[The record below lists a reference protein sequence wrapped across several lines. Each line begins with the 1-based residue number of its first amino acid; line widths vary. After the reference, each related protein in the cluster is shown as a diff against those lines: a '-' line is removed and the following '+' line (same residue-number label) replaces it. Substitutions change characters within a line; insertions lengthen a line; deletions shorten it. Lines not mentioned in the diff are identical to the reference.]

1 MDPAAGNNLYQ
12 PYLPLAQTPYP
23 GGPLSS
29 RDDSDGLP
37 DGAANTLPPD
47 SAAGQGDTYKPSTGV
62 IFGNVS
68 LDLYYSQAEYM
79 KTEYTKRTPDGTQSI
94 SRELYRR
101 FEAGLSL
108 DFSFLGK
115 FDGAAEKMSQLDP
128 VVFSEWAATARDLLN
143 LKQSDFEEFVK
154 ATDELFNEIEK
165 ALGMG
170 PDGLDYAANFFSSQ
184 VDSFLN
190 SVKQRVDY
198 YDSHPLGKGEDL
210 GLGIPGLLD
219 NAKEKLPENL
229 RKYLDELMA
238 KLSEDLFSDG
248 ERSGV
253 LKLLEYLKQERAQL
267 FEALRGEDKHGSE
280 VIKSQDAPGTGATEQ
295 GASAMDQL
303 QKIDSRSVYHFEQA
317 TSISVS
323 FVYGQQ
329 SENTPSD
336 APGEKPVDVTV

>member
-1 MDPAAGNNLYQ
+1 MDVAINNLNQ
-12 PYLPLAQTPYP
+12 PYPLVAQPP
-23 GGPLSS
+23 PPDGPLSS
-29 RDDSDGLP
+29 SDDGGGSFNDTL
-37 DGAANTLPPD
+37 NTMPPE
-47 SAAGQGDTYKPSTGV
+47 SAGGQGDTYKPSAGI

-79 KTEYTKRTPDGTQSI
+79 KTEYTKQTPEGTQTI
-94 SRELYRR
+94 SQELYRR

-115 FDGAAEKMSQLDP
+115 FDGAAGKMSQLDP
-128 VVFSEWAATARDLLN
+128 AVFSEWAATARDLLN

-198 YDSHPLGKGEDL
+198 YDSHPLGQGEDL

-238 KLSEDLFSDG
+238 KLSEDLLSDG
-248 ERSGV
+248 KRSGI

-267 FEALRGEDKHGSE
+267 FEMLKGVDKPGAD
-280 VIKSQDAPGTGATEQ
+280 IQKSQDAPGDEPTQQ
-295 GASAMDQL
+295 GSSNMDRL
-303 QKIDSRSVYHFEQA
+303 QKVESRSSYHFERA
-317 TSISVS
+317 TSVSVG
-323 FVYGQQ
+323 FMYGQRP
-329 SENTPSD
+329 ENTPSGVS
-336 APGEKPVDVTV
+336 GEKPVDVTV